1 MTVPAVRLILA
12 ALSVPAPFLVFA
24 SVARLA
30 RRGSLQAPAWIDRA
44 LTHPWAPYLAGGVS
58 ALLTWYVWGSL
69 GEPGVVHDERAY
81 LLQARIFAAGRWTG
95 QVPLLPEF
103 FEQMHVFVVPHLAA
117 KYPPGHALL
126 IVPGLWLG
134 LPGLMPVLFTAVAGG
149 FVFAILRRIADP
161 MVALLTWALWSTSG
175 PNLFWRASYFSQTT
189 STALWLL
196 SVWAFVRWREDSKRY
211 RLVVVVGA
219 LAWMYLT
226 RPLTAL
232 ALGAPVGVLVLIAVW
247 RRRHWRQLLFAV
259 MLAAPILLL
268 NFVWHERTLGEWL
281 TNPYEEYSRV
291 YFPFDKPGFGLDPSP
306 PTRPLPPEMTAV
318 GQPFVGLHAAHQP
331 TALPRIVLER
341 ALFLAVTLGG
351 HWRAFLIVLFLLGA
365 WRSEVPVRF
374 ASASALALFGA
385 YLVFAHGVQW
395 TVYYVEIF
403 PLFFF
408 IAVRELFRIGRTFF
422 GLDAS
427 ALKAAAILTLC
438 FMTPWLVAD
447 VIHAREQKDAVMQ
460 FHRAAAR
467 TLAAIR
473 DHDAVVFIHYP
484 ATHEHDFSLITN
496 APDYRT
502 ERLWL
507 VYDRGRDNDR
517 LLRLTDRAAY
527 RLNTEDWTLDR
538 LR

>member
-1 MTVPAVRLILA
+1 MTLPAMGLILV
-12 ALSVPAPFLVFA
+12 SVPFLVFA
-24 SVARLA
+24 FVAWLT
-30 RRGSLQAPAWIDRA
+30 RRRSIRVPAWVDRA
-44 LTHPWAPYLAGGVS
+44 LTHAWAPYLLGGVT
-58 ALLTWYVWGSL
+58 ALLMWYVWGSL
-69 GEPGVVHDERAY
+69 NEPGVVHDERAY
-81 LLQARIFAAGRWTG
+81 LLQARTFAAGRWTG
-95 QVPLLPEF
+95 EVPPLPEF

-126 IVPGLWLG
+126 IVPGVWLG
-134 LPGLMPVLFTAVAGG
+134 LPGLMPLLFTAVAGG
-149 FVFAILRRIADP
+149 LVFAILRRIGDP

-196 SVWAFVRWREDSKRY
+196 SVWAFLRWRADRKRY

-232 ALGAPVGVLVLIAVW
+232 ALGVPVGVLVLMAVW
-247 RRRHWRQLLFAV
+247 KRRLWHQLVFAV

-291 YFPFDKPGFGLDPSP
+291 YFPFDRPGFGLDASP
-306 PTRPLPPEMTAV
+306 PKRTPPPEMIAV
-318 GQPFVGLHAAHQP
+318 GQSFIGLHAAHQP
-331 TALPRIVLER
+331 TALPRIALER
-341 ALFLAVTLGG
+341 VWFLMVTLGG
-351 HWRAFLIVLFLLGA
+351 HWRAFLIVLFLFDA

-374 ASASALALFGA
+374 ASASALLLVAA
-385 YLVFAHGVQW
+385 YLVFAHPAYW

-403 PLFFF
+403 PVFFF
-408 IAVRELFRIGRTFF
+408 GAVHGLFRIGRTFLK
-422 GLDAS
+422 LDAS
-427 ALKAAAILTLC
+427 ALRVAVVLMFCLI
-438 FMTPWLVAD
+438 TPWLAAD
-447 VIHAREQKDAVMQ
+447 VLHARKEKDPMMR
-460 FHRAAAR
+460 FHRVAAK
-467 TLAAIR
+467 TLAGIR

-484 ATHEHDFSLITN
+484 PGHDHHQSLIAN

-507 VYDRGRDNDR
+507 VYDRGRDNER
-517 LLRLTDRAAY
+517 LLRLTNRAAY